1 MKAVVLHDVY
11 RYETD
16 PGVVKVAYK
25 GDEVDVSDAEFERG
39 STSEPAGLAKP
50 ATARKLEKLVGKM
63 TSAEL
68 DEKAVE
74 LEIEEWDS
82 QANVAAKRDAI
93 EAYMATRPSDEN
105 E

>member
-16 PGVVKVAYK
+16 PGVVAVAYK
-25 GDEVDVSDAEFERG
+25 GDEVNVSDVEFERG

-50 ATARKLEKLVGKM
+50 ATARKVEKQVSKM
-63 TSAEL
+63 TSEEL

-74 LEIEEWDS
+74 LEIDGWDV
-82 QANVAAKRDAI
+82 QVKVADKRDAI
-93 EAYMATRPSDEN
+93 EAYLASRPSDEN